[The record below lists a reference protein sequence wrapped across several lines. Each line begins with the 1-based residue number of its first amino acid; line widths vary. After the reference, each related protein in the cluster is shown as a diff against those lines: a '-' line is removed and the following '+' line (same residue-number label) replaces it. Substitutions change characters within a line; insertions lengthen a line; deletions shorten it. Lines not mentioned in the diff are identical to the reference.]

1 MEDTHLI
8 NFGASTQ
15 SGAHISLSHM
25 ITRFHEIFI
34 NPDSETEAR
43 LRISAL
49 ERARVEANLNYAQNL
64 LARLEQEATMAKD
77 QRWKHDEISTLSQKR
92 LTLQTFQKRLEE
104 LKNLGIED
112 ESENQEDLFGELLKE
127 ESQSEETS
135 NSIQTSEPKGDFNQ
149 SLEEDGSPVDTLLT
163 TSLTRNKTSSV
174 SKDSTENT
182 LRARFKSKKNELTNT
197 SILTTGT
204 ITSTNRETL
213 LSHNRTE
220 QEDLANSLLEMAQSL
235 KTSSLAFGV
244 ALGEEKEVLMKATQ
258 GLDKNEQELEIAQKR
273 MGLLRRVS
281 EGKGRFGR
289 LLMYLWVAGLA
300 VTAVAVV
307 FLMPKLR
314 F

>member
-1 MEDTHLI
+1 MEDTHL
-8 NFGASTQ
+8 FSFLASTQ

-25 ITRFHEIFI
+25 ISRFHEIFI
-34 NPDSETEAR
+34 IPDSETEAR

-64 LARLEQEATMAKD
+64 LDRLEQDAAMAKD
-77 QRWKHDEISTLSQKR
+77 QRWKHEEISTLSQKR

-104 LKNLGIED
+104 LKNLGTED
-112 ESENQEDLFGELLKE
+112 ESENQEDLLGELSNE

-135 NSIQTSEPKGDFNQ
+135 NSIQISVQKGDFNQ
-149 SLEEDGSPVDTLLT
+149 SLEEDGLPFDTLPT
-163 TSLTRNKTSSV
+163 TSRTRNKTSPLT
-174 SKDSTENT
+174 KDSTENT
-182 LRARFKSKKNELTNT
+182 LRARFIAEKNELINT

-204 ITSTNRETL
+204 NTSTTRETL

-220 QEDLANSLLEMAQSL
+220 QEDLANSLLEMAQTL
-235 KTSSLAFGV
+235 KTSSLAFGI

-300 VTAVAVV
+300 VIAVIVV
-307 FLMPKLR
+307 FIMPKLR
-314 F
+314 Y